1 VNSLRPARQRL
12 LGAPNRSA
20 HAFVDLSLVIVYLTQ
35 NDCDGKKL
43 STRKTLVRS
52 MMSPDD
58 LARVRK
64 EYSRHSLDEQLDV
77 DLNPFVQ
84 FHHWFEEAMNA
95 QLPEPNAM
103 VLATASTDSKPSA
116 RVVLLKGFDERGFVF
131 YTNYEGRK
139 SVELTANPQA
149 AVLFFWGELERQVR
163 IEGTVERTSRQE
175 SEEYFRTRPLES
187 RLSAWASKQSSVIP
201 SRGYLEQKM
210 SDLKSRY
217 ENLDI
222 PLPPN
227 WGGFR
232 LQPEDFEFWQGRE
245 NRLHDR
251 VRYTLQGGVW
261 QIERLSP

>member
-1 VNSLRPARQRL
+1 M
-12 LGAPNRSA
+12 
-20 HAFVDLSLVIVYLTQ
+20 
-35 NDCDGKKL
+35 
-43 STRKTLVRS
+43 KTDVRS
-52 MMSPDD
+52 IMSSDD

-64 EYSRHSLDEQLDV
+64 EYSRHSLEELDV

-84 FHHWFEEAMNA
+84 FHQWFEEAMKA
-95 QLPEPNAM
+95 ELPEPNGM
-103 VLATASTDSKPSA
+103 VLATASPEGKPSA
-116 RVVLLKGFDERGFVF
+116 RVVLLKEFDERGFVF

-163 IEGTVERTSRQE
+163 IEGAVEKTSKRE
-175 SEEYFRTRPLES
+175 SEEYFKTRPLES
-187 RLSAWASKQSSVIP
+187 RLGAWASKQSSVVP
-201 SRGYLEQKM
+201 SRSYLEQKM

-217 ENLDI
+217 ENREI
-222 PLPPN
+222 PLPPF

-232 LQPEDFEFWQGRE
+232 LQPQVFEFWQGRE

-251 VRYTLQGGVW
+251 VRYMLQGGVW